1 MREPVIQPN
10 ELALMDRFNIIKY
23 GDTVENLLAKL
34 EEKAVAEAQKAEQ
47 EREKAEQEREKAEQE
62 RENTIMNL
70 HRNLSLSALQIAD
83 VLKIKEEQVKA
94 IIEKNT
100 TTE

>member
-1 MREPVIQPN
+1 MRKPVIQPN
-10 ELALMDRFNIIKY
+10 ELALLDRFNIIKY

-34 EEKAVAEAQKAEQ
+34 EEKAEQ

-62 RENTIMNL
+62 RENTVMNL
-70 HRNLSLSALQIAD
+70 HRNLNLTALQIANA
-83 VLKIKEEQVKA
+83 LKIEEEQVKA

-100 TTE
+100 KV